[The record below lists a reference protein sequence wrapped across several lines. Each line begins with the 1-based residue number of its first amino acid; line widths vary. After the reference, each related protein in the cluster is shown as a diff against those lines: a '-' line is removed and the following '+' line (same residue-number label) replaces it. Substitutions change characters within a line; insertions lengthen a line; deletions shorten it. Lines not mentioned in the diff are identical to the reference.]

1 MAKFAV
7 IGLGRFGSTV
17 AKTLFEN
24 GNEVIAIDKDADI
37 VEDINKF
44 STQPLVLDSTNER
57 ALKTVGLE
65 YMDAVILGIGS
76 HIEESILTAAI
87 LKKLGVNNIYAKVDN
102 ELHARILKLIGVKQI
117 YLPEQMV
124 GLQLA
129 RSLSTKNIFEF
140 VNLSSGHVLVEMKSP
155 KDFIGKS
162 LQEIA
167 LPTTYGIHVVAIKY
181 NELKVTDSGENII
194 DQKIND
200 LPGATDIIHEDDI
213 LVLLGAR
220 NSVNELLKK
229 YSK

>member
-24 GNEVIAIDKDADI
+24 GNEVIAIDKDPGI
-37 VEDINKF
+37 VEEMNKF
-44 STQPLVLDSTNER
+44 STQPVILDSTNES

-102 ELHARILKLIGVKQI
+102 ELHGRILKLIGVKQI
-117 YLPEQMV
+117 YLPEQMI
-124 GLQLA
+124 GIQLA

-140 VNLSSGHVLVEMKSP
+140 VNLSSGHVLVEMIAP
-155 KDFIGKS
+155 VDFIGKT

-181 NELKVTDSGENII
+181 NELKVTDTGENII
-194 DQKIND
+194 DQKTND
-200 LPGATDIIHEDDI
+200 IPGANDIIHEDDI
-213 LVLLGAR
+213 LIILGAR